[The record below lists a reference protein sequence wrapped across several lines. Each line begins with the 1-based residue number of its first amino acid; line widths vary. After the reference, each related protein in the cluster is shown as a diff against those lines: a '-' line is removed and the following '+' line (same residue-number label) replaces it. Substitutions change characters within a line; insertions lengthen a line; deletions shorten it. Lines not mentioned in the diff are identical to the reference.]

1 MNWHDKTEVKKGDIG
16 EEIVKNIL
24 EKKGYIVYKPI
35 TNGAHKID
43 YFVHSGSEKKIM
55 CCEVKTKRRMARYA
69 RTGCDISSHEQY
81 LEIYKKHNIDT
92 FIFFVDDFEECIY
105 GQWLSVL
112 GEGIIINRYSK
123 VIVWE
128 LSTMKK
134 IIELTNDQVS
144 EINKFTKEVYDYSN
158 VVKYFEPKQQQQ

>member
-43 YFVHSGSEKKIM
+43 YFAHSGREKRIM
-55 CCEVKTKRRMARYA
+55 CCEVKTKRRMAMYA
-69 RTGCDISSHEQY
+69 RTGFNISSYEQY

-92 FIFFVDDFEECIY
+92 FIFFVDDFEKCIY

-112 GEGIIINRYSK
+112 GEGIIINGYSK

-134 IIELTNDQVS
+134 IIDLTNEQVFD
-144 EINKFTKEVYDYSN
+144 ITKFTKEVYDYSK
-158 VVKYFEPKQQQQ
+158 VVKYFEPKQ

>member
-1 MNWHDKTEVKKGDIG
+1 M
-16 EEIVKNIL
+16 
-24 EKKGYIVYKPI
+24 
-35 TNGAHKID
+35 
-43 YFVHSGSEKKIM
+43 
-55 CCEVKTKRRMARYA
+55 YA
-69 RTGCDISSHEQY
+69 RTGFNISSYEQY

-92 FIFFVDDFEECIY
+92 FIFFVDDFEKCIY

-112 GEGIIINRYSK
+112 GEGIIINGYSK

-134 IIELTNDQVS
+134 IIDLTNEQVFD
-144 EINKFTKEVYDYSN
+144 ITKFTKEVYDYSK